1 MKYTPRGLRHRSGDN
16 WEVTLSYTDPM
27 TGKSK
32 RHYATVKAKTEKQA
46 KKKRDALIFELEA
59 KGAPI
64 TVKTTV
70 TEWLDEWLAFKKN
83 GKSIEESTY
92 LDYKKVAKNQV
103 KPYLG
108 STKLGDI
115 TPDVV
120 DDWMDTLLE
129 DYDPT
134 TIKKGF
140 RVLKQSLKHA
150 EARGFI
156 NKNPCEFCTPPKCHS
171 KDVNFLDRGERTR
184 MLALA
189 LSATNDSNL
198 ALAIV
203 IALNTGLRR
212 EEVCGL
218 RWSDYDGSAIH
229 VRRAIGEGEGGLY
242 VKDPKTR
249 ESKRSVPLTSML
261 KHVLQEK
268 YDVLRVNRDF
278 FGSTVTDPY
287 ILGTY
292 EMESKPYHPGKL
304 TKDFRVFRDLHGFDC
319 TFHDLR
325 HTFATMLISEGVD
338 IRTVSSYLGHASV
351 SMTLNI
357 YAAVDPEAKLSAV
370 SRIESALRGL
380 QFKGI
385 QSDNIEAMSELELQE
400 LICRAN
406 EALIKRASA

>member
-1 MKYTPRGLRHRSGDN
+1 MKYTPRGLRHRSGDS

-32 RHYATVKAKTEKQA
+32 RHYTTVHARTEKQA
-46 KKKRDALIFELEA
+46 QKKRDALIIELES
-59 KGAPI
+59 KGAPA
-64 TVKTTV
+64 TVKTTI

-92 LDYKKVAKNQV
+92 MDYKKVAKNQI

-108 STKLGDI
+108 DKKLGEI
-115 TPDVV
+115 TV
-120 DDWMDTLLE
+120 DMLGDWMDTLLE
-129 DYDPT
+129 EYDPT
-134 TIKKGF
+134 TVKKGF
-140 RVLKQSLKHA
+140 RILKQSLKHA
-150 EARGFI
+150 ESRSLI
-156 NKNPCEFCTPPKCHS
+156 NKNPCNFCTPPKCYS
-171 KDVNFLDRGERTR
+171 KDVNYLDREERMR

-189 LSATNDSNL
+189 LSATNDSNI

-218 RWSDYDGSAIH
+218 RWSDYDGSSLH
-229 VRRAIGEGEGGLY
+229 VRRAIGEGEDGPY

-249 ESKRSVPLTSML
+249 ESKRSVPLTAML

-268 YDVLRVNRDF
+268 YDVLRINRDF
-278 FGSTVTDPY
+278 YGSLVTDPY
-287 ILGTY
+287 ILGTQ
-292 EMESKPYHPGKL
+292 EPDSKPYNPSRL
-304 TKDFRVFRDLHGFDC
+304 TKDFKVFRDLHGFNC

-325 HTFATMLISEGVD
+325 HTFATMMIAEGVD

-357 YAAVDPEAKLSAV
+357 YASVDPEAKLSAV
-370 SRIESALRGL
+370 SRIESALHGSR
-380 QFKGI
+380 FKGI
-385 QSDNIEAMSELELQE
+385 QSDSIETMNELELQE

-406 EALIKRASA
+406 DMLIKRASA